1 VRRQLI
7 GRGAVAWGMPRS
19 LRTIAPGVPLH
30 VVQRGIN
37 RATCFSSQDDYA
49 LYQRFLLK
57 ASLAEHCRIHAYCLM
72 SNHVHL
78 LVTPESEP
86 ACARF
91 MKVVNQRYTQR
102 INRQY
107 ARTGTLWEGRYRSN
121 IVFSSRY
128 VLACYRYIELNPV
141 RAGIVRHPAD
151 YPWSSYRANAEG
163 LDDPLVVA
171 HGVYAAIDRS
181 PAARQA
187 AYRELVDQALGT
199 PTIDNIRSAIGS
211 GRALRDS
218 LYANVAELST
228 GV

>member
-1 VRRQLI
+1 
-7 GRGAVAWGMPRS
+7 MPRR

-37 RATCFSSQDDYA
+37 RAACFFSQDDFA
-49 LYQRFLLK
+49 LYLHFLLQ
-57 ASLAEHCRIHAYCLM
+57 ASLTERCRIHAYCLM

-78 LVTPESEP
+78 LVTPESEL

-102 INRQY
+102 INRRTT
-107 ARTGTLWEGRYRSN
+107 RTGTLWEGRYRSSV
-121 IVFSSRY
+121 VFSSRY
-128 VLACYRYIELNPV
+128 VLACYCYIELNPV

-163 LDDPLVVA
+163 LDDPLVLP
-171 HGVYAAIDRS
+171 HGTYAAIDRG
-181 PAARQA
+181 PAARRA
-187 AYRELVDQALGT
+187 AYRELVNQALGT
-199 PTIDNIRSAIGS
+199 PMIDNIRSAIGS
-211 GRALRDS
+211 GRALRDG
-218 LYANVAELST
+218 LYANVAEVST